1 MKSPPRGGAQPPA
14 RSYPPE
20 GGDPPPGARRLSPD
34 TFAEAL
40 TANGRALWCIAAAI
54 VGDRGDVEDV
64 LQQGAIIALG
74 KLDEFDADT
83 SFIAWMG
90 RIVRYEALN
99 QARRRRK
106 QKPADADPATIETT
120 AGATDA
126 ARLTTDA
133 RGRLLADQ
141 TSFDDEVMSALR
153 ALEETPRA
161 CILLRTLLD
170 LPYREISRALGIPEG
185 TAMSH
190 VHRARHVMR
199 DRLRARA
206 AGDVGSEDDNR

>member
-1 MKSPPRGGAQPPA
+1 VS
-14 RSYPPE
+14 
-20 GGDPPPGARRLSPD
+20 
-34 TFAEAL
+34 
-40 TANGRALWCIAAAI
+40 
-54 VGDRGDVEDV
+54 DRGDVDDV

-74 KLDEFDADT
+74 KLDQFDADT

-106 QKPADADPATIETT
+106 QKAADADPATIETN
-120 AGATDA
+120 AGAADA
-126 ARLTTDA
+126 ARLPTDG
-133 RGRLLADQ
+133 RGRLHADQ
-141 TSFDDEVMSALR
+141 ASFDDEVMSALR

-170 LPYREISRALGIPEG
+170 LPYREIARALDIPEG

-190 VHRARHVMR
+190 VHRARHAMR

-206 AGDVGSEDDNR
+206 AGAADSEDDER